1 MFYGELRRPFVIGNS
16 YVVEELV
23 CATRILRSVSYKP
36 VTLSNPRFAKRLLV
50 GWLGLKINSE
60 NYLYVKSILSG
71 ESACEE
77 TFQQNKRRAVL
88 RLKTI
93 RYELL

>member
-1 MFYGELRRPFVIGNS
+1 MCNANITFSLIQTGHIVQPPIREAPTCW
-16 YVVEELV
+16 VVG
-23 CATRILRSVSYKP
+23 SQDH
-36 VTLSNPRFAKRLLV
+36 
-50 GWLGLKINSE
+50 SE